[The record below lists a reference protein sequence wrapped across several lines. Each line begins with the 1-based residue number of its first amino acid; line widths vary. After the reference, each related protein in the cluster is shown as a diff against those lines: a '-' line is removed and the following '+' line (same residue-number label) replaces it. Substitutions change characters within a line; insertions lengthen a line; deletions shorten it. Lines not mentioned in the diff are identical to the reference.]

1 MSRGRLRGPI
11 VRWVTYTIFGAA
23 LIGFPLA
30 AQMQNQAVGIGFTN
44 PILAPALPSAAPG
57 SVMTLFTPVLDV
69 PDAVAAQM
77 PLPRSLSGVVVLA
90 RVVGAVD
97 STGYPQSLPI
107 LRVQRM
113 RRIDFIGVGGTLCAV
128 KDDITCSHTEITV
141 QIPTEHVCE
150 QPEAEFRG
158 CADPSQFGG
167 YPPLLI
173 LNVQANGVTG
183 PDLPVRVGLAA
194 VHLLRACDSIFGVK
208 PIPHSCAPLVTHAD
222 GTLIDEAHPAS
233 TGEVIT
239 LYAVGLGSNVP
250 TGEAATAPTPPV
262 GLTGRVVTFSSR
274 VVIRDSTSGAVATPL
289 ADTVVLA
296 EYVGHVVGTVGLF
309 QINVQV
315 PPPLI
320 GFSGAKLYACAGF
333 EGSGTNT
340 DVSLSVPGIESL
352 RICVR
357 E

>member
-1 MSRGRLRGPI
+1 MSRSRLRGPI
-11 VRWVTYTIFGAA
+11 ARWVTYTIFGAA
-23 LIGFPLA
+23 LAGFPLA

-44 PILAPALPSAAPG
+44 PTLAPALPDVAPG
-57 SVMTLFTPVLDV
+57 SVVTLFTPDLGV
-69 PDAVAAQM
+69 PDAVSAQL

-97 STGYPQSLPI
+97 STGYPQSLPV

-113 RRIDFIGVGGTLCAV
+113 RRIDFFGAGGTLCAT
-128 KDDITCSHTEITV
+128 KDNITCSHSEITV

-183 PDLPVRVGLAA
+183 PDLPVRMGLAA
-194 VHLLRACDSIFGVK
+194 IHLLRACDSIFGVK
-208 PIPHSCAPLVTHAD
+208 PIPYSCAPLITHAD
-222 GTLIDEAHPAS
+222 GTLIDEAHPAR

-250 TGEAATAPTPPV
+250 TGEAATAPTPPLGLV
-262 GLTGRVVTFSSR
+262 GSIVTFSSR
-274 VVIRDSTSGAVATPL
+274 VVIRDSTSGAVGTPL
-289 ADTVVLA
+289 ADTLVRA
-296 EYVGHVVGTVGLF
+296 EYVGHVVGAVGLF

-320 GFSGAKLYACAGF
+320 GLNGAKLYACAGF
-333 EGSGTNT
+333 EGSGVNT
-340 DVSLSVPGIESL
+340 SVSLGPGGAEALS
-352 RICVR
+352 ICVR